1 MRIPVMTM
9 NASITSRENSVSDLM
24 VASLVLYKSFVAR
37 SGIMFSWHW
46 VSCNLSISLVQLS
59 RKRLKEYL
67 YIFPCYNSFQNLIT
81 KNNVRASTFVVID
94 GSTVTAAILVNIIVV
109 SLYRQCHCRIY
120 SVSGFH
126 ISNKTLS
133 LLWWLTKTMRQWL
146 GRKVSQKLTYIFI
159 IKIYVNINSPNQG
172 SSV

>member
-9 NASITSRENSVSDLM
+9 NASITSSENSVSDLM

-81 KNNVRASTFVVID
+81 KNNVRASTFVVIG
-94 GSTVTAAILVNIIVV
+94 GSTVIAAILVNIIVV
-109 SLYRQCHCRIY
+109 SFIVNATVVFTLLVVSTFLIKPCRFFDDLLKLCD
-120 SVSGFH
+120 SDWVEKLVKNSL
-126 ISNKTLS
+126 ISS
-133 LLWWLTKTMRQWL
+133 L
-146 GRKVSQKLTYIFI
+146 
-159 IKIYVNINSPNQG
+159 
-172 SSV
+172 

>member
-9 NASITSRENSVSDLM
+9 NASVTSSENSVSDLM

-81 KNNVRASTFVVID
+81 KNNARASTFVVID
-94 GSTVTAAILVNIIVV
+94 GSTVIAAILVNIIVV
-109 SLYRQCHCRIY
+109 SLYCQCHCRIY
-120 SVSGFH
+120 AVSGSTFLIKPCRFFDDLLKLCDSDWVEKLVKNSL
-126 ISNKTLS
+126 ISS
-133 LLWWLTKTMRQWL
+133 L
-146 GRKVSQKLTYIFI
+146 
-159 IKIYVNINSPNQG
+159 
-172 SSV
+172 

>member
-1 MRIPVMTM
+1 M
-9 NASITSRENSVSDLM
+9 NASITSSENSVSDLM

-81 KNNVRASTFVVID
+81 KNNVRASTFVVIG
-94 GSTVTAAILVNIIVV
+94 GSTVIAAILVNIIVV
-109 SLYRQCHCRIY
+109 SFIVNATVVFTLLVVSTFLIKPCR
-120 SVSGFH
+120 SFDDLLKLCDSDWVEKLVKNSL
-126 ISNKTLS
+126 ISS
-133 LLWWLTKTMRQWL
+133 L
-146 GRKVSQKLTYIFI
+146 
-159 IKIYVNINSPNQG
+159 
-172 SSV
+172 

>member
-1 MRIPVMTM
+1 M
-9 NASITSRENSVSDLM
+9 NASITSSENSVSDLM

-81 KNNVRASTFVVID
+81 KNNVRASTFVVIG
-94 GSTVTAAILVNIIVV
+94 GSTVIAAILVNIIVV
-109 SLYRQCHCRIY
+109 SFIVNATVVFTLLVVSTFLIKPCRFFDDLLKLCD
-120 SVSGFH
+120 SDWVEKLVKNSL
-126 ISNKTLS
+126 ISS
-133 LLWWLTKTMRQWL
+133 L
-146 GRKVSQKLTYIFI
+146 
-159 IKIYVNINSPNQG
+159 
-172 SSV
+172 